1 VALAGACRFRKL
13 FISLHDLINLCCLA
27 APTVL
32 TLLSRLQVENIK
44 MSDWGKLLFSISSCR
59 FVTDNI
65 WAEGSEDSRARPI
78 QNKAL
83 ATKNKWEG
91 EDEDEDEP
99 VVSPT

>member
-1 VALAGACRFRKL
+1 
-13 FISLHDLINLCCLA
+13 
-27 APTVL
+27 
-32 TLLSRLQVENIK
+32 

-65 WAEGSEDSRARPI
+65 WAEGSEDSRVRPI
-78 QNKAL
+78 QKKAL